1 MTRPSRTEPGQLP
14 HQLRP
19 DQDAA
24 PTLEVVNLR
33 KVFSARGRPDVVAVN
48 DVSFEIRRGEV
59 LGLVGESGSGK
70 STVARLIARLH
81 RPTSGEV
88 RLLGTAL
95 PARLGGGPLRHFRRQ
110 VQMIFQDP
118 YASLNPL
125 HHVRYTLSRPLQIH
139 RLARGEQ
146 VRAQVLALLER
157 VGLSPPAVYADKRPD
172 ELSGGQR
179 QRVGI
184 ARALAA
190 QPQLILA
197 DEPTSALDVS
207 IRLDIMNLMLDLK
220 DQEGLSMLF
229 ITHDLAGAR
238 YMSDRVAV
246 LYAGTLVEIG
256 PAEGVIDDPK
266 HPYTQ
271 LLKRAA
277 PKPDA
282 GLVPEAVEARGEVP
296 DLSKLPPGCP
306 FEPRCPSA
314 RAECRAGLPPM
325 YQVGPG
331 HQARCVLHD
340 PLLKGS
346 ASDAPHSVDGH
357 GRG

>member
-1 MTRPSRTEPGQLP
+1 MG
-14 HQLRP
+14 
-19 DQDAA
+19 
-24 PTLEVVNLR
+24 LR
-33 KVFSARGRPDVVAVN
+33 KVFGARGNAGGVVAVN
-48 DVSFEIRRGEV
+48 DVSFSIARGEV

-70 STVARLIARLH
+70 STIARLIAHLH
-81 RPTSGEV
+81 TPTAGEIRV
-88 RLLGTAL
+88 NGQPV
-95 PARLGGGPLRHFRRQ
+95 PARLRGAALRHFRRQ

-125 HHVRYTLSRPLQIH
+125 HPVRYTLSRPLKIH
-139 RLARGEQ
+139 RLSRGTMD
-146 VRAQVLALLER
+146 AQIGALLER
-157 VGLSPPAVYADKRPD
+157 VGLAPASTYASKRSF

-190 QPQLILA
+190 SPDLILA

-207 IRLDIMNLMLDLK
+207 IRLDVMNLMLDLK

-256 PAEGVIDDPK
+256 PATEVIDRPQ

-271 LLKRAA
+271 LLKSAA

-282 GLVPEAVEARGEVP
+282 GLVPEEIAARGEVP
-296 DLSKLPPGCP
+296 DLKALPPGCP
-306 FEPRCPSA
+306 FEPRCPHA
-314 RAECRAGLPPM
+314 MPECRSGLPQM
-325 YQVGPG
+325 YDVGHG
-331 HQARCVLHD
+331 HTARCLLHD
-340 PLLKGS
+340 PAIRLN
-346 ASDAPHSVDGH
+346 
-357 GRG
+357 RGGAVGAG

>member
-1 MTRPSRTEPGQLP
+1 MSQSQTPLSINSP
-14 HQLRP
+14 
-19 DQDAA
+19 ACA
-24 PTLEVVNLR
+24 PASGSASGPNTLDIVNLR
-33 KVFSARGRPDVVAVN
+33 KVFGGRGKSGGVVAVN
-48 DVSFEIRRGEV
+48 DVSFSIRRGEV

-70 STVARLIARLH
+70 STIARLIARLH
-81 RPTSGEV
+81 QPTSGEI
-88 RLLGTAL
+88 RLNGEVV
-95 PARLGGGPLRHFRRQ
+95 PHKLGGQGLRQLRRR

-125 HHVRYTLSRPLQIH
+125 HPVRYTLARPLKIH
-139 RLARGEQ
+139 RLARGNTDLQ
-146 VRAQVLALLER
+146 VTALLER
-157 VGLSPPAVYADKRPD
+157 VGLTPALTYAAKRPF

-190 QPQLILA
+190 QPELILA

-207 IRLDIMNLMLDLK
+207 IRLDVMNLMLDLK

-256 PAEGVIDDPK
+256 PAVQVIDQPQ

-271 LLKRAA
+271 LLKSAA

-282 GLVPEAVEARGEVP
+282 GLTPDHIEARGEVP
-296 DLSKLPPGCP
+296 DLSTLPPGCP

-314 RAECRAGLPPM
+314 MPECKNGLPKL
-325 YQVGPG
+325 YDVSEG
-331 HQARCVLHD
+331 HGVRCLLHD
-340 PLLKGS
+340 PAIKERQAGTVVGYAL
-346 ASDAPHSVDGH
+346 
-357 GRG
+357 

>member
-1 MTRPSRTEPGQLP
+1 MNLPSPLPRPT
-14 HQLRP
+14 
-19 DQDAA
+19 DQGPAG
-24 PTLEVVNLR
+24 PTLEVVGLR
-33 KVFSARGRPDVVAVN
+33 KVFSARGRPPVVAVN
-48 DVSFEIRRGEV
+48 DVSFSIRRGEV

-70 STVARLIARLH
+70 STIARLIARLH
-81 RPTSGEV
+81 RPTSGEI
-88 RLLGTAL
+88 RLNGRAVPL
-95 PARLGGGPLRHFRRQ
+95 RLGGSALRAFRHH

-125 HHVRYTLSRPLQIH
+125 HPVGYTLTRPLKIH
-139 RLARGEQ
+139 RLARGDTQ
-146 VRAQVLALLER
+146 AQVHALLER
-157 VGLSPPAVYADKRPD
+157 VGLTPAALYAAKRPF

-190 QPQLILA
+190 GPDLILA

-207 IRLDIMNLMLDLK
+207 IRLDVMNLLLDLTQ
-220 DQEGLSMLF
+220 QEGLSMLF

-246 LYAGTLVEIG
+246 LYAGSLIEIG
-256 PAEGVIDDPK
+256 PAEGVIDHPK
-266 HPYTQ
+266 HPYTR
-271 LLKRAA
+271 LLKSAA

-306 FEPRCPSA
+306 FEPRCPHA
-314 RAECRAGLPPM
+314 MPACRDGLPRM
-325 YQVGPG
+325 YDVGPD
-331 HQARCVLHD
+331 HQSRCILHD
-340 PLLKGS
+340 PALS
-346 ASDAPHSVDGH
+346 AQQAPFRPAHQEIH
-357 GRG
+357 

>member
-1 MTRPSRTEPGQLP
+1 MSLSSPSPVPPEPLTGGL
-14 HQLRP
+14 
-19 DQDAA
+19 DEN
-24 PTLEVVNLR
+24 TLEVIKLR
-33 KVFSARGRPDVVAVN
+33 KVFGRRGRNEVVAVN
-48 DVSFEIRRGEV
+48 DVSFSIRRGEV

-70 STVARLIARLH
+70 STIARLIAHLY
-81 RPTSGEV
+81 RPTGGEIRLSGAV
-88 RLLGTAL
+88 VPRRMGSGALRRL
-95 PARLGGGPLRHFRRQ
+95 RRN

-125 HHVRYTLSRPLQIH
+125 HPVSYTLSRPLKIH
-139 RLARGEQ
+139 RLAKGGTGPQ
-146 VRAQVLALLER
+146 VRALLER
-157 VGLSPPAVYADKRPD
+157 VGLVPAEMYAAKRPF

-190 QPQLILA
+190 QPKLILA

-207 IRLDIMNLMLDLK
+207 VRLDVMNLLLDLK

-256 PAEGVIDDPK
+256 PAVEVIDRPQ

-271 LLKRAA
+271 LLKSAA
-277 PKPDA
+277 PN
-282 GLVPEAVEARGEVP
+282 PEAGFAPEQILARGEVP
-296 DLSKLPPGCP
+296 DLAALPPGCP
-306 FEPRCPSA
+306 FEPRCAYAMP
-314 RAECRAGLPPM
+314 ECKDGLPRL
-325 YQVGPG
+325 YDVGGG
-331 HQARCVLHD
+331 HQARCLLHD
-340 PLLKGS
+340 PEVMARRGPSPAGAAQGS
-346 ASDAPHSVDGH
+346 APAGTS
-357 GRG
+357 

>member
-1 MTRPSRTEPGQLP
+1 MSLSSPSRTPTDPASSGN
-14 HQLRP
+14 
-19 DQDAA
+19 
-24 PTLEVVNLR
+24 TLEIEGLR
-33 KVFSARGRPDVVAVN
+33 KVFTARGRANVVAVN
-48 DVSFEIRRGEV
+48 DVTFSIRRGEV

-70 STVARLIARLH
+70 STIARLIAHLYE
-81 RPTSGEV
+81 PTSGQI
-88 RLLGTAL
+88 RLSGQNI
-95 PARLGGGPLRHFRRQ
+95 PNRMGGGALRQFRKH

-125 HHVRYTLSRPLQIH
+125 HPVGYTLSRPLKIH
-139 RLARGEQ
+139 RLARGNSDKQ
-146 VRAQVLALLER
+146 VHALLER
-157 VGLSPPAVYADKRPD
+157 VGLSPAATYAAKRPF

-190 QPQLILA
+190 QPELILA

-207 IRLDIMNLMLDLK
+207 IRLDVMNLLLDLK

-246 LYAGTLVEIG
+246 LYAGTLVELG
-256 PAEGVIDDPK
+256 PAEQVIDRPQ

-271 LLKRAA
+271 LLKSAA

-282 GLVPEAVEARGEVP
+282 GLTPDHVEARGEVP
-296 DLSKLPPGCP
+296 DLKALPPGCP
-306 FEPRCPSA
+306 FEPRCPYA
-314 RAECRAGLPPM
+314 MPECKDGLPRM
-325 YQVGPG
+325 YDVGEG
-331 HQARCVLHD
+331 HQARCILHD
-340 PLLKGS
+340 PAVKAKRGGS
-346 ASDAPHSVDGH
+346 VGEYAL
-357 GRG
+357 

>member
-1 MTRPSRTEPGQLP
+1 MSQSPIPLSTNFPAS
-14 HQLRP
+14 
-19 DQDAA
+19 A
-24 PTLEVVNLR
+24 PTDGPNTLDIVNLR
-33 KVFSARGRPDVVAVN
+33 KVFGGRGKSGGVVAVN
-48 DVSFEIRRGEV
+48 DVSFSIRRGEV

-70 STVARLIARLH
+70 STIARLIARLH
-81 RPTSGEV
+81 QPTSGEIHLNGEV
-88 RLLGTAL
+88 VPHKLSGQ
-95 PARLGGGPLRHFRRQ
+95 GLRQLRRR

-125 HHVRYTLSRPLQIH
+125 HPVRYTLARPLKIH
-139 RLARGEQ
+139 RLARGNTDSQ
-146 VRAQVLALLER
+146 VAALLER
-157 VGLSPPAVYADKRPD
+157 VGLTPALTYAAKRPF

-190 QPQLILA
+190 QPELILA

-207 IRLDIMNLMLDLK
+207 IRLDVMNLMLDLK

-256 PAEGVIDDPK
+256 PAVQVIDQPQ

-271 LLKRAA
+271 LLKSAA

-282 GLVPEAVEARGEVP
+282 GLTPDHIEARGEVP
-296 DLSKLPPGCP
+296 DLSTLPPGCP
-306 FEPRCPSA
+306 FEPRCPYA
-314 RAECRAGLPPM
+314 MPECRNGLPKL
-325 YQVGPG
+325 YDVGEG
-331 HQARCVLHD
+331 HQARCLLHD
-340 PLLKGS
+340 PAIKAKRAGVMAGYAL
-346 ASDAPHSVDGH
+346 
-357 GRG
+357 

>member
-1 MTRPSRTEPGQLP
+1 MSQPTPSIKASMPP
-14 HQLRP
+14 NSVP
-19 DQDAA
+19 N
-24 PTLEVVNLR
+24 TLEIVNLR
-33 KVFSARGRPDVVAVN
+33 KVFGSKAGGVVAVN
-48 DVSFEIRRGEV
+48 DVSFSIARGEV

-70 STVARLIARLH
+70 STIARLIAHLYS
-81 RPTSGEV
+81 PTGGQIHLSGQPV
-88 RLLGTAL
+88 
-95 PARLGGGPLRHFRRQ
+95 PHKLGGAALRKFRRH

-125 HHVRYTLSRPLQIH
+125 HPVRYTLSRPLKIHGLAEKNIDAQI
-139 RLARGEQ
+139 GS
-146 VRAQVLALLER
+146 LLER
-157 VGLSPPAVYADKRPD
+157 VGLAPASTYINKRSF

-190 QPQLILA
+190 SPDLILA

-207 IRLDIMNLMLDLK
+207 IRLDVMNLMLDLK

-238 YMSDRVAV
+238 YMSDRIAV

-256 PAEGVIDDPK
+256 PAIEVIDRPQ

-271 LLKRAA
+271 LLKSAA

-282 GLVPEAVEARGEVP
+282 GLVPEEIAARGEVP
-296 DLSKLPPGCP
+296 DLKTLPPGCP
-306 FEPRCPSA
+306 FEPRCPHAMS
-314 RAECRAGLPPM
+314 ECKDGLPKM
-325 YQVGPG
+325 YGLGNG
-331 HQARCVLHD
+331 HTARCILHD
-340 PLLKGS
+340 PAIVAKRSAVGAGS
-346 ASDAPHSVDGH
+346 
-357 GRG
+357 